1 MLGEPSHVTNERT
14 TINGILKVLKNA
26 QKVLK
31 KDPEY
36 LFNILVLQFM
46 KKLLRINHQK
56 KLKLNHNSNKIIN
69 NNNINNNN
77 KDKIPQINNHKDNH
91 YKEML

>member
-36 LFNILVLQFM
+36 YFNILVLQFM
-46 KKLLRINHQK
+46 KEFLKNQK
-56 KLKLNHNSNKIIN
+56 KLKSNHNSNKIIN
-69 NNNINNNN
+69 NNNINH
-77 KDKIPQINNHKDNH
+77 KDKIPQINNHKDSH
-91 YKEML
+91 YKEM

>member
-1 MLGEPSHVTNERT
+1 MEMLGEPSHVTNERT

-36 LFNILVLQFM
+36 NCNILVLQFT
-46 KKLLRINHQK
+46 
-56 KLKLNHNSNKIIN
+56 
-69 NNNINNNN
+69 
-77 KDKIPQINNHKDNH
+77 
-91 YKEML
+91 KE